1 MTSLSA
7 ARLRFGPLRRLSVM
21 FFDSLKS
28 LPPID
33 VVPLVGVLAMCAMTL
48 VNRLS
53 RKSLWWTCAITT
65 LVYAGVASDGNL
77 LGVSPLVILYY
88 VLWGFFCAGV
98 PVLVAAVVSRSAQR
112 MSKLPRLGLMSLL
125 VR

>member
-1 MTSLSA
+1 
-7 ARLRFGPLRRLSVM
+7 M